1 MATSSD
7 PRHGART
14 PIVPSFARTA
24 AGSLALQF
32 ADAAKWCVL
41 RSYPLF
47 ERTVAAPTPRWAEP
61 LGARAA
67 LRAALHAYRRV
78 PAYREFVDGSGWSD
92 DPRLTAAGRLA
103 RLPTTD
109 KERYIRAYPTA
120 ARCLDGYIPLIGT
133 EIDESSGS
141 SGVPFNWVRSA
152 EELTEMHRE
161 LSQFARYL
169 FAGEVVTLN
178 GFSMGAW
185 STGVNTAEALRR
197 NGIVKS
203 PGPDTEKIV
212 DTMRFLGP
220 SYVYVITG
228 YPPFLRALLEYGDA
242 VGHDWRPYRMF
253 GVVGGEGMSEQL
265 RDRLL
270 RRFVGV
276 YSAYG
281 ASDLDIGVAAETPAS
296 IWLRRRAADDP
307 ELRGR
312 LFGDDPRLPMVF
324 QYNPLDYHIEG
335 IDGELVV
342 TVSRLRMLS
351 PRIRYN
357 IHDAGGE
364 RSFRTM
370 SNVCRDFGLDLTGV
384 EMPAGRRVSRLP
396 FLFVHGRSDATISYM
411 GANIY
416 PEDVEQALYAD
427 ADLADRLGAFCLE
440 LRDIGS
446 GDVRPCV
453 HVELTRPGSD
463 DLEISER
470 LRVLV
475 VRRLEANSRDYRS
488 AVLENPSAAEILVEL
503 HGPNQGPFG
512 ENGRRI
518 KRRYI
523 VTPK

>member
-1 MATSSD
+1 
-7 PRHGART
+7 
-14 PIVPSFARTA
+14 VFARSATRSITL
-24 AGSLALQF
+24 GL
-32 ADAAKWCVL
+32 ADAAKWCAL
-41 RSYPLF
+41 RSYPVF
-47 ERTVAAPTPRWAEP
+47 ERIVATSTPTWAEP
-61 LGARAA
+61 LGANAAWRAA
-67 LRAALHAYRRV
+67 MNAYRRV
-78 PAYREFVDGSGWSD
+78 PAYRAFVDASGWSD
-92 DPRLTAAGRLA
+92 EPHLTAAGRLA
-103 RLPTTD
+103 RLPVTD
-109 KERYIRAYPTA
+109 KERYVRAYPTS
-120 ARCLDGYIPLIGT
+120 ARCLDGQIPLVGT

-141 SGVPFNWVRSA
+141 SGVPFNWVRSS
-152 EELTEMHRE
+152 EELTEMHRG

-169 FAGEVVTLN
+169 IGGEVVTLN

-203 PGPDTEKIV
+203 PGPDAEKII

-220 SYVYVITG
+220 GYVYVITG
-228 YPPFLRALLEYGDA
+228 YPPFLRALLEHGDET
-242 VGHDWRPYRMF
+242 GHDWRPYRMF
-253 GVVGGEGMSEQL
+253 GIVGGESMSEQL
-265 RDRLL
+265 RDRLQ
-270 RRFVGV
+270 RRFIGV

-281 ASDLDIGVAAETPAS
+281 ASDLDIGVAAETPTS

-307 ELRGR
+307 GLRR
-312 LFGDDPRLPMVF
+312 QLFGEDPRLPMVF
-324 QYNPLDYHIEG
+324 QYNPLDYHVEAV
-335 IDGELVV
+335 DGELIV

-364 RSFRTM
+364 RSFSEMERI
-370 SNVCRDFGLDLTGV
+370 CRGSGLDLAGV
-384 EMPAGRRVSRLP
+384 EMPAGRPGLRLP

-427 ADLADRLGAFCLE
+427 VELAERLGAFCLE
-440 LRDIGS
+440 LREIGA

-453 HVELTRPGSD
+453 HVEITRRASD
-463 DLEISER
+463 DREVAER
-470 LRVLV
+470 LRDLV

-488 AVLENPSAAEILVEL
+488 AVAENPSAAEIIVEL
-503 HGPNQGPFG
+503 HDPNQGPFG

-523 VTPK
+523 VTSS

>member
-1 MATSSD
+1 MGT
-7 PRHGART
+7 
-14 PIVPSFARTA
+14 
-24 AGSLALQF
+24 LALTL
-32 ADAAKWCVL
+32 ADAAKWAAL

-47 ERTVAAPTPRWAEP
+47 ERVVASPTPPWAEA
-61 LGARAA
+61 LGANAAWRAA
-67 LRAALHAYRRV
+67 MHAYRRV
-78 PAYREFVDGSGWSD
+78 PAYREFVDTSGWSD
-92 DPRLTAAGRLA
+92 DPGLSAAGRLA
-103 RLPTTD
+103 RLPMTD
-109 KERYIRAYPTA
+109 KNTYVRVFPTA
-120 ARCLDGYIPLIGT
+120 ARCLDGKIPLIGT

-152 EELTEMHRE
+152 QELTEMHRG

-169 FAGEVVTLN
+169 FGTEVVTLN

-203 PGPDTEKIV
+203 PGPDPEKIV

-228 YPPFLRALLEYGDA
+228 YPPFLRALLEHGDA
-242 VGHDWRPYRMF
+242 VGHDWHPYRMF

-265 RDRLL
+265 RDRLQ
-270 RRFVGV
+270 RRFIGV

-281 ASDLDIGVAAETPAS
+281 ASDLDIGVAAETPTS
-296 IWLRRRAADDP
+296 IWLRRKAADDP
-307 ELRGR
+307 ELRR
-312 LFGDDPRLPMVF
+312 ELFGDDPRLPMVF
-324 QYNPLDYHIEG
+324 QYNPLDYHAES

-357 IHDAGGE
+357 IHDSGGQ
-364 RSFRTM
+364 RSFRSM
-370 SNVCRDFGLDLTGV
+370 ADICRGFGLDLAGV
-384 EMPAGRRVSRLP
+384 EMPAGQPGLRLP
-396 FLFVHGRSDATISYM
+396 FLHVHGRSDATISYM

-416 PEDVEQALYAD
+416 PEDVEQALYAE
-427 ADLADRLGAFCLE
+427 ADLSERIGAFCLE
-440 LRDIGS
+440 LREIGA

-453 HVELTRPGSD
+453 HVEITRRAD
-463 DLEISER
+463 DDREVAER
-470 LRVLV
+470 LRELV

-488 AVLENPSAAEILVEL
+488 AVAENPTAAQILVEL
-503 HGPNQGPFG
+503 HDPNQGPFG

-523 VTPK
+523 VAPP